1 MPVSLTRR
9 DLLRLTGVLT
19 ISSTGPLAACSLGA
33 GASVGP
39 VPKPVIAATTRS
51 ASTAA
56 AASSTVVA
64 APQSSRPVA
73 GAATVTW
80 ATWADATW
88 NKWEKDVAIPGFEQA
103 NPAIKVEWLN
113 IPQPQLDA
121 KLQTMQAGG
130 TPADLWVPHA
140 GTGARGYGALG
151 MVRDLTPFIQR
162 DKVDMT
168 VFDKPV
174 RDLFSVQGHV
184 IAMPYSVYGSFLFY
198 NKDLLTKA
206 GAPLPPANWDDQ
218 SWTVEVMTATAR
230 QLTRNPGQA
239 DAQYGVNGNGCV
251 SNETVEGWLWA
262 ADPWSADGYSTGYP
276 SKASFDSAG
285 AQAAYTFFADLMFK
299 EHVAPST
306 ADVKA
311 LGLAANQ
318 DPFAEQRIAMVFRG
332 GFALTPFLKTVK
344 FELGIAAFPRDK
356 ANTNPLLPDS
366 YVLAAKS
373 RVPDQAWALLSYL
386 TGPAGLRGMMASTG
400 SPPANRTLLDE
411 WYPTYTLLPKEE
423 LKQAFEGALQ
433 HGKPPF
439 THAFVDSIH
448 LLTVFNPILNNTLWA
463 GQASVSAAL
472 TSVQTAVTAVLAP
485 NVGKK
490 LCVTGSAVGVC

>member
-1 MPVSLTRR
+1 
-9 DLLRLTGVLT
+9 
-19 ISSTGPLAACSLGA
+19 
-33 GASVGP
+33 
-39 VPKPVIAATTRS
+39 
-51 ASTAA
+51 
-56 AASSTVVA
+56 
-64 APQSSRPVA
+64 
-73 GAATVTW
+73 
-80 ATWADATW
+80 
-88 NKWEKDVAIPGFEQA
+88 
-103 NPAIKVEWLN
+103 
-113 IPQPQLDA
+113 
-121 KLQTMQAGG
+121 MQAGG

-311 LGLAANQ
+311 LGLAA
-318 DPFAEQRIAMVFRG
+318 
-332 GFALTPFLKTVK
+332 
-344 FELGIAAFPRDK
+344 
-356 ANTNPLLPDS
+356 
-366 YVLAAKS
+366 KS

-490 LCVTGSAVGVC
+490 LCVTGLSLIHI